1 MEESKSILRVTIS
14 VKVSQKIRN
23 EIEEAFSLDSNLKSK
38 KEFFKEVVEPAKVA
52 AVQTFDPILKPF
64 SLELN
69 NEDIFGDDLYFVR
82 SDKTKISIEYKLQ
95 LKTFHDP
102 IWQIPASE
110 YCLLKFEQF
119 YRYREKGTPILYE
132 RLITNFEESSSLG
145 RKNLKAFDFS
155 GEVPALAWDYI
166 LIWSGDLKEWQ
177 EGEDYFFSITP
188 SGEKL
193 IVFSKNKVRRKNLDK
208 HLKESY
214 NSGVN
219 LANVSASL
227 FN

>member
-1 MEESKSILRVTIS
+1 MITQET
-14 VKVSQKIRN
+14 RN
-23 EIEEAFSLDSNLKSK
+23 QIENAFSLDSNLKSK

-52 AVQTFDPILKPF
+52 AVKTFDPLLKPF

-110 YCLLKFEQF
+110 YCLFKFKQF
-119 YRYREKGTPILYE
+119 YRYQENGTPILYE
-132 RLITNFEESSSLG
+132 RLITNFEKSSAIG

-155 GEVPALAWDYI
+155 GEAPALAWDYI

-177 EGEDYFFSITP
+177 EGKDYFFSITP
-188 SGEKL
+188 AGEKL
-193 IVFSKNKVRRKNLDK
+193 IVFSKNKPRRKNLDK
-208 HLKESY
+208 HLKEAY
-214 NSGVN
+214 NRSVS
-219 LANVSASL
+219 LCNVTKTL

>member
-1 MEESKSILRVTIS
+1 MITQE
-14 VKVSQKIRN
+14 IRD
-23 EIEEAFSLDSNLKSK
+23 EIEKAFSLDSNLKSK
-38 KEFFKEVVEPAKVA
+38 KEFFKDVVEPAKVA
-52 AVQTFDPILKPF
+52 AVQTFDPVLKPL

-69 NEDIFGDDLYFVR
+69 SEDIFGDDLYYLR
-82 SDKTKISIEYKLQ
+82 PDGTKISIEYKLQ

-110 YCLLKFEQF
+110 YCLLKFDQF

-132 RLITNFEESSSLG
+132 RLITNFEESSALG

-166 LIWSGDLKEWQ
+166 LIWAGDLKEWQ
-177 EGEDYFFSITP
+177 EGSDYFFSITP

-193 IVFSKNKVRRKNLDK
+193 IVFSKNKPRRKNLDK
-208 HLKESY
+208 DLKEAY
-214 NSGVN
+214 NRSVN
-219 LANVSASL
+219 LADVSTSL

>member
-1 MEESKSILRVTIS
+1 MIAQTTRD
-14 VKVSQKIRN
+14 
-23 EIEEAFSLDSNLKSK
+23 EIEKAFSLDSNLKSK
-38 KEFFKEVVEPAKVA
+38 KEFFKDVVEPAKVA
-52 AVQTFDPILKPF
+52 AVQTFDPLLKPF
-64 SLELN
+64 NLELN
-69 NEDIFGDDLYFVR
+69 SEDIFGDDLYYVR
-82 SDKTKISIEYKLQ
+82 PDKTKISIEYKLQ

-102 IWQIPASE
+102 IWHITASE
-110 YCLLKFEQF
+110 YCLFKFEQF
-119 YRYREKGTPILYE
+119 YRYREKDTPILYE
-132 RLITNFEESSSLG
+132 RLITNFEENCSLG

-193 IVFSKNKVRRKNLDK
+193 IVFSKNRARKKNLDK
-208 HLKESY
+208 DLKEAY
-214 NSGVN
+214 NNGVN
-219 LANVSASL
+219 LANVTSTL

>member
-1 MEESKSILRVTIS
+1 MRSTFSVSIWVITQATRD
-14 VKVSQKIRN
+14 
-23 EIEEAFSLDSNLKSK
+23 EIEKAFSLDSNLKSK

-52 AVQTFDPILKPF
+52 AVKTFDPFLKPL

-69 NEDIFGDDLYFVR
+69 SEDIFGDDLYYVR
-82 SDKTKISIEYKLQ
+82 PDKTKVSIEYKLQ

-102 IWQIPASE
+102 IWQIPASD
-110 YCLLKFEQF
+110 YCLLKHDQF
-119 YRYREKGTPILYE
+119 YRYREKDTPILYE
-132 RLITNFEESSSLG
+132 RLITNFDESSALG

-155 GEVPALAWDYI
+155 GEAPALTWDYI
-166 LIWSGDLKEWQ
+166 LIWPGDLKEWQ
-177 EGEDYFFSITP
+177 ERKDYFFSITP

-193 IVFSKNKVRRKNLDK
+193 IVFSKNKARRKNLDK

-214 NSGVN
+214 NMGVS
-219 LANVSASL
+219 LANVTTTL

>member
-1 MEESKSILRVTIS
+1 MITQETRD
-14 VKVSQKIRN
+14 
-23 EIEEAFSLDSNLKSK
+23 EIEKAFSLNSNLKSK

-52 AVQTFDPILKPF
+52 AVQTFDPLLKPF
-64 SLELN
+64 NLELN
-69 NEDIFGDDLYFVR
+69 SEDIFGDDLYFVR

-110 YCLLKFEQF
+110 YCLFKFDQF
-119 YRYREKGTPILYE
+119 YRYREKDTPILYE
-132 RLITNFEESSSLG
+132 RLITNFEENSVLG

-155 GEVPALAWDYI
+155 GQSPALSWDYI
-166 LIWSGDLKEWQ
+166 LIWAGDLKEWR
-177 EGEDYFFSITP
+177 EGRDYFFSITP

-193 IVFSKNKVRRKNLDK
+193 IVFSKNKPRRKNLDK
-208 HLKESY
+208 DLKEAY
-214 NSGVN
+214 NKSVN
-219 LANVSASL
+219 LADVSTSL

>member
-1 MEESKSILRVTIS
+1 MQSTFS
-14 VKVSQKIRN
+14 VIIWVIAQTTRD
-23 EIEEAFSLDSNLKSK
+23 EIENAFSLDSNLKSK

-69 NEDIFGDDLYFVR
+69 SEDIFGDDLYYVR
-82 SDKTKISIEYKLQ
+82 PDSSKISIEYKLQ

-102 IWQIPASE
+102 VWHIPASE
-110 YCLLKFEQF
+110 YCLLKFDQF

-132 RLITNFEESSSLG
+132 RLITNFEESSAIG

-177 EGEDYFFSITP
+177 EGRDYFFSITP

-193 IVFSKNKVRRKNLDK
+193 IVFSKSKARRKNLDK
-208 HLKESY
+208 HLKEAY
-214 NSGVN
+214 NKSVN
-219 LANVSASL
+219 LADVSTSL

>member
-1 MEESKSILRVTIS
+1 MRSAFS
-14 VKVSQKIRN
+14 VIIWVIAQTTRD
-23 EIEEAFSLDSNLKSK
+23 EIENAFSLDSNLKSK

-69 NEDIFGDDLYFVR
+69 SEDIFGDDLFYVR
-82 SDKTKISIEYKLQ
+82 PGGSKISIEYKLQ

-102 IWQIPASE
+102 IWHIPASD
-110 YCLLKFEQF
+110 YCLFKFDQF

-132 RLITNFEESSSLG
+132 RLITNFEEGSSLG

-155 GEVPALAWDYI
+155 GEVPALSWDYL
-166 LIWSGDLKEWQ
+166 LIWAGDLKEWQ
-177 EGEDYFFSITP
+177 EGRDYFFSITP
-188 SGEKL
+188 TGEKL
-193 IVFSKNKVRRKNLDK
+193 IVFSKSKARRKNLDK

-214 NSGVN
+214 NMGVN
-219 LANVSASL
+219 LANVTASL

>member
-1 MEESKSILRVTIS
+1 MRSTFS
-14 VKVSQKIRN
+14 VIIWVIAQATRD
-23 EIEEAFSLDSNLKSK
+23 EIEKAFSLDSNLKSK

-52 AVQTFDPILKPF
+52 AVKTFDPILKPF

-69 NEDIFGDDLYFVR
+69 SEDIFGDDLFYVR
-82 SDKTKISIEYKLQ
+82 PGGSKISIEYKLQ

-102 IWQIPASE
+102 IWQIPASD
-110 YCLLKFEQF
+110 YCLLKFDQF

-132 RLITNFEESSSLG
+132 RLITNFEENSSLG

-155 GEVPALAWDYI
+155 GEAPALTWDY
-166 LIWSGDLKEWQ
+166 LLFWSGDLKEWR
-177 EGEDYFFSITP
+177 EGRDYFFSITP

-193 IVFSKNKVRRKNLDK
+193 IVFSKNKPRRKNLDK
-208 HLKESY
+208 DLKKAYDS
-214 NSGVN
+214 SVS
-219 LANVSASL
+219 LSNVSTTL

>member
-1 MEESKSILRVTIS
+1 MITQETRD
-14 VKVSQKIRN
+14 
-23 EIEEAFSLDSNLKSK
+23 EIEKAFSLNSNLKSK

-52 AVQTFDPILKPF
+52 AVQTFDPLLKPF
-64 SLELN
+64 NLELN
-69 NEDIFGDDLYFVR
+69 SEDIFGDDLYFVR

-110 YCLLKFEQF
+110 YCLFKFDQF
-119 YRYREKGTPILYE
+119 YRYREKDTPILYE
-132 RLITNFEESSSLG
+132 RLITNFEENSAIG

-155 GEVPALAWDYI
+155 GQSPALSWDYI

-177 EGEDYFFSITP
+177 EGKDYFFSITP

-193 IVFSKNKVRRKNLDK
+193 IVFSKNKPRRKNLDK
-208 HLKESY
+208 DLKEAY
-214 NSGVN
+214 NKSVN
-219 LANVSASL
+219 LADVSTSL